1 MRPVQL
7 VADTNVV
14 SYMFNESPLG
24 IAYEELI
31 GSRDVGITGYSI
43 AELRAGVVMARW
55 GERRLAEHARFL
67 DEFSHV
73 ADTREMAELCGAIR
87 AMRSRVG
94 RPIEWADAWAAACAI
109 WLDVPLVT
117 HDRDH
122 ERIPGLRVLTVHNE
136 WRVRETDRDAFESG
150 PLLLSESPSRSQPL
164 RACGSAHQ

>member
-7 VADTNVV
+7 VVDTNVV

-43 AELRAGVVMARW
+43 AEVRAGVVMARW

-94 RPIEWADAWAAACAI
+94 RP
-109 WLDVPLVT
+109 
-117 HDRDH
+117 
-122 ERIPGLRVLTVHNE
+122 
-136 WRVRETDRDAFESG
+136 RDAFESG
-150 PLLLSESPSRSQPL
+150 PLLLSESPSRSLAL
-164 RACGSAHQ
+164 RACRSAHQ